1 MKLKN
6 TIEVSL
12 TVVLNA
18 TKEGYK
24 ASRPQRV
31 SEFLKDFFL
40 EALCNSKGEAKF
52 TRKHSCLSTLSIPSE
67 IEKYLDYKVSTNTV
81 AFSGLLF
88 TDCNSTE
95 TVESSI
101 VRALKLFKN
110 YKYASIEMIHISI
123 LNRERQLVT
132 VLDDFS
138 KICEYS
144 EEFGI
149 EVD

>member
-1 MKLKN
+1 MKN

-12 TVVLNA
+12 NVVLSA
-18 TKEGYK
+18 TTEGYR
-24 ASRPQRV
+24 ASRPKRV

-52 TRKHSCLSTLSIPSE
+52 TKKHSCLSTLSISSE
-67 IEKYLDYKVSTNTV
+67 IEKYLACRVSTNTV

-101 VRALKLFKN
+101 IRALKLFKN
-110 YKYASIEMIHISI
+110 YNYASIEMIHISI
-123 LNRERQLVT
+123 LNREKQLVT
-132 VLDDFS
+132 VLDDFD
-138 KICEYS
+138 KICEYP

-149 EVD
+149 EVE

>member
-1 MKLKN
+1 MKN

-40 EALCNSKGEAKF
+40 EALCNSKCEVKF
-52 TRKHSCLSTLSIPSE
+52 TRKHSCLSTLSISSE
-67 IEKYLDYKVSTNTV
+67 IEKYLNCGVSTNTV

-95 TVESSI
+95 TVESFI
-101 VRALKLFKN
+101 IRALKLFKN
-110 YKYASIEMIHISI
+110 YNYASIEMIHISI
-123 LNRERQLVT
+123 LNRDKQLVT
-132 VLDDFS
+132 VLDDFD
-138 KICEYS
+138 KICEYP

-149 EVD
+149 EVE